1 MSAKLKDL
9 IEDNPG
15 CYLARVEVH
24 QAKPFYI
31 LGDSHDN
38 TIGLDVST
46 GSLKNASWS
55 EKQVIEALAEIAGI
69 RLDND

>member
-15 CYLARVEVH
+15 CILARVEAY

-31 LGDSHDN
+31 LGDFDGN

-69 RLDND
+69 RVDND